1 MASQNQ
7 AGAAASAVLH
17 LAERTVH
24 DEQQNLAE
32 QIGVVGR
39 AERLRFGR
47 GEALRALL
55 REETAMVRKHV
66 REIELDLLADLAVKR
81 KKGEFTMEKRMEVM
95 LRE

>member
-39 AERLRFGR
+39 AGRLRFGR

-66 REIELDLLADLAVKR
+66 REIELDLLADLAVRR
-81 KKGEFTMEKRMEVM
+81 KKGESTMEKRMEVM